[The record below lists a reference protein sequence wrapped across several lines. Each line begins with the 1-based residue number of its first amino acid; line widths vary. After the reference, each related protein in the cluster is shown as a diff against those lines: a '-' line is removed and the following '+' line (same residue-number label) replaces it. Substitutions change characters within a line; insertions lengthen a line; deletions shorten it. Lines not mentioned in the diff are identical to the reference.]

1 MSAPTLPPVP
11 AIDLV
16 CGIWTEEALS
26 VRPGWQDQFFA
37 GKMKSKTDMKGVSL
51 DDHLAQ
57 MAEAGIEKAFLFAP
71 KVGRNFA
78 PALSDRLNMLPLS
91 TVQGVGSNPDS
102 FS

>member
-1 MSAPTLPPVP
+1 MRRLWASSGQDHPEFTVSAPPPTPVP

-51 DDHLAQ
+51 EDHLAQ
-57 MAEAGIEKAFLFAP
+57 MAEAGI
-71 KVGRNFA
+71 GR
-78 PALSDRLNMLPLS
+78 PSCSRPR
-91 TVQGVGSNPDS
+91 
-102 FS
+102 